1 MGAPTFQRCLMVNR
15 IGKSD
20 NFNRWKPA
28 TMRNYLTMTELS
40 RRVGRDRSRIKQL
53 ERAGVIPKPIR
64 VKVGELQVRLYSPA
78 DVRKI
83 ERHFEA
89 AKPGRPRT

>member
-1 MGAPTFQRCLMVNR
+1 MVNR

-20 NFNRWKPA
+20 NFNRWKPRN
-28 TMRNYLTMTELS
+28 MRDHLTMTELA

-53 ERAGVIPKPIR
+53 EQAGVLPKPVR
-64 VKVGELQVRLYSPA
+64 VTVGELQVRLYSPA

-83 ERHFEA
+83 ERHFAA
-89 AKPGRPRT
+89 AKPGRPAT